1 MELRVRRRSL
11 LVPLLFSGSRDSLGG
26 NKRKFA
32 MSTMQAVMLTK
43 KGGPEVLERVELPLP
58 EPGPGEVRVKIR
70 ATGVG
75 ATDITMR
82 RGTYAYAPPIPFIPG
97 YESIGFVDAV
107 GTGVTALKEG
117 DRVCALLVHGG
128 YATHVVRGAEHW
140 LKVPEGL
147 DDVQAVSLILNYVT
161 AYQMIH
167 RKARL
172 QPGQSALVN
181 AANGG
186 VGQALLDL
194 LRAHGVSA
202 IGAAAKARHE
212 IVSSYGAIPIEGRSA
227 ALDVGVHEIQ
237 PAGVD
242 AAFDAVGGSS
252 TRQCVSST
260 RRGGI
265 TIWYGFVGAKG
276 LSALVNS
283 AFSLFVGS
291 RLRGRRGSFYG
302 ITMMYRKDPRPFRED
317 LVKLFDLL
325 AQKRISPRI
334 AQRMPLLN
342 AREAN
347 ERLEAGGIEGKIVLI
362 A

>member
-1 MELRVRRRSL
+1 
-11 LVPLLFSGSRDSLGG
+11 
-26 NKRKFA
+26 
-32 MSTMQAVMLTK
+32 MQAVMLTK
-43 KGGPEVLERVELPLP
+43 KGGPEVLKMVELPLP

-82 RGTYAYAPPIPFIPG
+82 RGTYPYAPPIPFIPG
-97 YESIGFVDAV
+97 YESIGIIDAV
-107 GTGVTALKEG
+107 GAGVTTLKEG
-117 DRVCALLVHGG
+117 DRVCALLVYGG

-140 LKVPEGL
+140 GKVPDGL
-147 DDVQAVSLILNYVT
+147 DDAEAVSLILNYVT

-202 IGAAAKARHE
+202 IGAAAKVRHA

-227 ALDVGVHEIQ
+227 SLDAGVREIRSE
-237 PAGVD
+237 GVD
-242 AAFDAVGGSS
+242 AAFDGVGGSS
-252 TRQCVSST
+252 TGQCVSST
-260 RRGGI
+260 RRRGI
-265 TIWYGFVGAKG
+265 TIWYGFVGARE
-276 LSALVNS
+276 LSPLVRSAL
-283 AFSLFVGS
+283 SLFVGS

-302 ITMMYRKDPRPFRED
+302 ITMMYRKDPYPFRED
-317 LVKLFDLL
+317 LATLFDLL
-325 AQKRISPRI
+325 AQKKIVPRI
-334 AQRMPLLN
+334 AQKLPLLN

-347 ERLEAGGIEGKIVLI
+347 ERLEAGGVEGKIVLM